1 MKLIVQDK
9 EINIKYSFKGF
20 MAYEQITGESF
31 KPQGLSEIITLFYS
45 MVMTSNNN
53 LTITFD
59 EFIDW
64 LDENPEKLSEFSIFL
79 AENVKR
85 QEELAPKT
93 EGVSEKGENSGN

>member
-1 MKLIVQDK
+1 MKLNIQNK

-31 KPQGLSEIITLFYS
+31 KPQGLNEIITLFYS
-45 MVMTSNNN
+45 MVMTSNND

-64 LDENPEKLSEFSIFL
+64 LDENPEQLNNFSTFLVENTKRVEALSPKNNDKE
-79 AENVKR
+79 VK
-85 QEELAPKT
+85 
-93 EGVSEKGENSGN
+93 GDDEKN

>member
-1 MKLIVQDK
+1 MKLNIQNK

-31 KPQGLSEIITLFYS
+31 KPQGLNEIITLFYS
-45 MVMTSNNN
+45 MVMTSNND

-64 LDENPEKLSEFSIFL
+64 LDENPEQLNNFSTFLVENTKRVEALSPKDNNKE
-79 AENVKR
+79 VK
-85 QEELAPKT
+85 
-93 EGVSEKGENSGN
+93 GDDEKN